1 MEISG
6 TPAIVTGAGSGLGA
20 ETARMLAKAGAKVAV
35 LDIDGGRARAV
46 ADDIGGLGLPCDVA
60 SPEEAQSA
68 VAQAGKAH
76 GPARILVNCAGI
88 APAKRIVGRDGPM
101 ALADF
106 EAVVRVNLIG
116 TFNLMR
122 LAAAEMSAL
131 PPLADDE
138 RGVIISTASIAA
150 FEGQI
155 GQAAYAASKAGVVG
169 LTLPVARELARVG
182 IRVLAIA
189 PGLIATPL
197 LLNMPEE
204 VQQSL
209 AGTIPFPRRFGQPQE
224 FAALV
229 LHMIQNRMLN
239 GTVIRLDGALRMAA
253 K

>member
-35 LDIDGGRARAV
+35 LDIDGGRARAL

-60 SPEEAQSA
+60 NPEEAQSA
-68 VAQAGKAH
+68 VAQASKAH

-182 IRVLAIA
+182 SGCWRL
-189 PGLIATPL
+189 PRGS
-197 LLNMPEE
+197 
-204 VQQSL
+204 SL
-209 AGTIPFPRRFGQPQE
+209 RRFCSTCPRRCSKAWPGRFRFPT
-224 FAALV
+224 ASVSRRSLP
-229 LHMIQNRMLN
+229 LWSC
-239 GTVIRLDGALRMAA
+239 T
-253 K
+253 